1 MNLYA
6 FGKTLVQVGLLMVL
20 LGGLLLLAGK
30 AGVPFGRLPGDLSF
44 RGKHFIFFAPIGSML
59 LLSLFL
65 TILLNLFLR
74 WFK

>member
-44 RGKHFIFFAPIGSML
+44 RGKHFILFAPIGSML

>member
-30 AGVPFGRLPGDLSF
+30 AGVSFGRLPGDLSF